1 MMLRKI
7 GPSLFLLL
15 LFSLVALG
23 SGRTAPLL
31 PELAQSLPQIG
42 VDEVHRLGITGR
54 GVGVLVIDS
63 FTPPPSD
70 PFPHGEWV
78 AGIAGA
84 VAPGATIWRSNLEGF
99 ATVEG
104 GWSFYDSE
112 LRDALATALAEHRE
126 RGIRVINMSLGGGT
140 SAAAPHVAGV
150 AALLLEADPDL
161 TGPELVDLLRETGVP
176 VTTSGSEISF
186 GLTFPR
192 VDALAAVQRLIE
204 QSKKAEIVLQGA
216 WLTPQAVAP
225 GEAVTV
231 TVALENRG
239 DAPGTVPIVIRADGA
254 VMVDTEAAVEAKAT
268 TTLSYQVSF
277 PQPGSYEIT
286 LDTADGE
293 EQIGT
298 VEVRGGEPGPVCAI
312 AGADGVVDG
321 ADLIGAIQRYARG
334 EFSGSDLIR
343 VIQYY
348 ATGTECDQGLS
359 ALNIGLIA
367 PQGVVEVELTADLS
381 EVQPGGE
388 LELTARLK
396 ANQKITGL
404 LLHIDLPSGWELFP
418 IDNGDATTFKQRSRE
433 WLWIDVGAG
442 GEKQVRFRVRAAADA
457 PPGDY
462 EIGGRVMTAV
472 PELDF
477 ALTPLTVRV
486 GGEPVEF
493 KVEDVTVT
501 PSPVTSS
508 GAEFRAEGTGILKVE
523 AWVYSLEGRL
533 LFNES
538 ADGSSL
544 EFPAVDTAGRP
555 LANGV
560 YLYQVTVHGVND
572 GLWQSEVRKLI
583 ILR

>member
-1 MMLRKI
+1 
-7 GPSLFLLL
+7 
-15 LFSLVALG
+15 
-23 SGRTAPLL
+23 
-31 PELAQSLPQIG
+31 
-42 VDEVHRLGITGR
+42 
-54 GVGVLVIDS
+54 
-63 FTPPPSD
+63 
-70 PFPHGEWV
+70 
-78 AGIAGA
+78 
-84 VAPGATIWRSNLEGF
+84 
-99 ATVEG
+99 
-104 GWSFYDSE
+104 
-112 LRDALATALAEHRE
+112 
-126 RGIRVINMSLGGGT
+126 
-140 SAAAPHVAGV
+140 
-150 AALLLEADPDL
+150 
-161 TGPELVDLLRETGVP
+161 
-176 VTTSGSEISF
+176 
-186 GLTFPR
+186 
-192 VDALAAVQRLIE
+192 
-204 QSKKAEIVLQGA
+204 
-216 WLTPQAVAP
+216 
-225 GEAVTV
+225 
-231 TVALENRG
+231 G

-254 VMVDTEAAVEAKAT
+254 VVVDTEAAVEARAT
-268 TTLSYQVSF
+268 ATLSYQVSF

-442 GEKQVRFRVRAAADA
+442 EEKQVRFRVRAAADA

-462 EIGGRVMTAV
+462 EIFGRVMTAV

-544 EFPAVDTAGRP
+544 EFPAVDQAGRP

-572 GLWQSEVRKLI
+572 GLWQSGVRKLI